1 VVAKKKEFEHESLQ
15 DRQSLCEYLHTVTRG
30 VEEGRLTVSG
40 RDGEI
45 TLEPRGLI
53 RFELQASLKPDR
65 GKLTLRLSWKPG
77 SVEQEKPSDELRIRS
92 GDT

>member
-15 DRQSLCEYLHTVTRG
+15 DRLTLSQYLKTVTKG
-30 VEEGRLTVSG
+30 IEDGRLTVSG
-40 RDGEI
+40 RDGEL

-65 GKLTLRLSWKPG
+65 GKLVLRLSWKPG
-77 SVEQEKPSDELRIRS
+77 SAEQVKPSEDLRIRS
-92 GDT
+92 GE